1 MKLPLSP
8 SLLWCTAL
16 AVLLTAC
23 GGDSA
28 PAKPPLPEPLPDPVP
43 VPVPVYADA
52 AAGSALQLWN
62 RCETMHAGFPQ
73 NWPGTQAEEKGFIR
87 AIMEETYLWDSELP
101 TLKGSDYPNVVAY
114 FNALKSPQL
123 LASGRSKDRFHF
135 SYPNETWLALSSGIE
150 LGYGISWSVGANRI
164 PRQWR
169 AAMIDEASPA
179 AVAGIRRGD
188 MLVMID
194 GVDFINRGDAAAVAK
209 FNAALAPADTAQRHT
224 FTWWRDGRML
234 ETTLSGISMNASP
247 VRNVRVLDTPAGK
260 TGYLSFV
267 THNGPAE
274 RQLYDAISQ
283 FRAAGIQELVLDLRY
298 NGGGLV
304 AVASQ
309 LAYMIAGPSASAGK
323 TFMRYSTNGKLEP
336 GRPTAFIDKAL
347 GLTSPQ
353 PLLPGVAL
361 PHLDLKRVTLLTGPA
376 TCSASEALIN
386 GLRGIDVEV
395 RQIGGQTC
403 GKPYAFV
410 PMQNCGVTYFFVQY
424 QGLNQRGWG
433 DYADGFAP
441 ECEVDDD
448 MEHALGDPA
457 EGMLAVALRR
467 NAGLACSVASAP
479 RQGGRPAMRVAGA
492 EDAATVQVRSPLK
505 EIAILPESR

>member
-1 MKLPLSP
+1 MKLPLSS
-8 SLLWCTAL
+8 SLLLCTAL

-28 PAKPPLPEPLPDPVP
+28 PATAPLPEPPPEPVP
-43 VPVPVYADA
+43 TPVYADA
-52 AAGSALQLWN
+52 AAGSSLQLWN
-62 RCETMHAGFPQ
+62 RCETMHDGFPQ

-101 TLKGSDYPNVVAY
+101 KLKGSDYPNVVAY
-114 FNALKSPQL
+114 FNALKTPQL

-135 SYPNETWLALSSGIE
+135 SYPNETWIALSSGVE
-150 LGYGISWSVGANRI
+150 LGYGISWNVGANRV

-169 AAMIDEASPA
+169 AAMIDDASPA
-179 AVAGIRRGD
+179 AAAGIRRGD
-188 MLVMID
+188 MLIMID
-194 GVDFINRGDAAAVAK
+194 GVDFINRGDTAAVAR
-209 FNAALAPADTAQRHT
+209 FNAALAPSSTEQPHT
-224 FTWWRDGRML
+224 FTWWRDGRTL
-234 ETTLSGISMNASP
+234 ETTLSGISMNSSP

-267 THNGPAE
+267 THNAPAE

-283 FRAAGIQELVLDLRY
+283 FRDARIQELVLDLRY

-309 LAYMIAGPSASAGK
+309 LAYMIAGPSVSAEQ
-323 TFMRYSTNGKLEP
+323 TFMRYSTNGKLSS
-336 GRPTAFIDKAL
+336 GRPTGFIDKAL

-353 PLLPGVAL
+353 PLRAGVAL
-361 PHLDLKRVTLLTGPA
+361 PHLDLKRVTVLTGPG

-386 GLRGIDVEV
+386 GLRGIDIEV

-424 QGLNQRGWG
+424 QGVNQRGWG
-433 DYADGFAP
+433 DYADGFVP

-448 MEHALGDPA
+448 MAHALGDPA
-457 EGMLAVALRR
+457 EGMLAAALRR
-467 NAGLACSVASAP
+467 NAGLTCSAASAP
-479 RQGGRPAMRVAGA
+479 RQGGRSPMPATGA

-505 EIAILPESR
+505 DIAILPEWR